1 MVGTQLLVALD
12 VRIPLESHAYMVWK
26 VRWQSNTDASV
37 LPIER
42 QTQALLP
49 GTYFLITFTLPA

>member
-1 MVGTQLLVALD
+1 
-12 VRIPLESHAYMVWK
+12 MVWK